1 MKEAVIVANARTAV
15 GRAYKGSLKN
25 TRPDDLMATCLK
37 ACIERSGIKA
47 EDLDDV
53 IVGCA
58 TPEKDQGMNLGR
70 IALLKAGF
78 PVQVPGMTVN
88 RFCSSGLQ
96 SIALAADRIMA
107 GGADAI
113 LAGGVECMSMS
124 NLLTARMYPNPELM
138 ATAPE
143 TYMAMGLT
151 AEAVAQKY
159 NISREDA
166 DAFAV
171 ESHRK
176 ALAALESGAFEDE
189 IVDFEVFS
197 KSLGKD
203 AKVQEKSLS
212 FKQDEGPRPETTVE
226 ALAKLRPAFSPRGMS
241 TAGNSSQVSDGAAA
255 VLVCSREYAEAN
267 GLEIQA
273 VYKGFQLAGVPPEI
287 MGIGPVAAIPK
298 VLKQTGLSLDDMKVI
313 ELNEAF
319 AAQSLAVINELG
331 LDQSKVNPLGGAIAL
346 GHPLGCTGAKLTVT
360 ALNETKRQGGGYFM
374 VTMCIGGGMGAAGIF
389 EVP

>member
-15 GRAYKGSLKN
+15 GRAYKGSLRN
-25 TRPDDLMATCLK
+25 SRPDDLMATCLK
-37 ACIERSGIKA
+37 ACIDRSGIDPQ
-47 EDLDDV
+47 DLDDIV
-53 IVGCA
+53 VGCA
-58 TPEKDQGMNLGR
+58 TPEKDQGMNIGR

-78 PVQVPGMTVN
+78 PVQVPGMTIN

-96 SIALAADRIMA
+96 SIALAADRIIA

-124 NLLTARMYPNPELM
+124 NLLTARMYPNPDLM
-138 ATAPE
+138 STQPE

-171 ESHRK
+171 ESHMK
-176 ALAALESGAFEDE
+176 ALKALETGAFEDE
-189 IVDFEVFS
+189 IVPVEVSSKTLAPGGKINEQNFS
-197 KSLGKD
+197 F
-203 AKVQEKSLS
+203 A
-212 FKQDEGPRPETTVE
+212 QDEGPRKGTTPE
-226 ALAKLRPAFSPRGMS
+226 ALAKLRPAFSPKGLS

-255 VLVCSREYAEAN
+255 VLVCSRDYAEKN

-273 VYKGFQLAGVPPEI
+273 IYKGFQLAGVPPEI
-287 MGIGPVAAIPK
+287 MGIGPVVAVPK
-298 VLKQTGLSLDDMKVI
+298 VLKQVGLTLDDMKVI

-319 AAQSLAVINELG
+319 AVQSLAVINELG
-331 LDQSKVNPLGGAIAL
+331 LDKSKVNPLGGAIAL

-360 ALNETKRQGGGYFM
+360 ALNETKRQGGGHFM
-374 VTMCIGGGMGAAGIF
+374 VTMCIGGGMGAAGVF